1 MTESA
6 PCFGRFRL
14 DLARRQL
21 LLDERVLP
29 LGDRAWQVLCALAE
43 ANGALVSKDELMA
56 RVWVGQ
62 VVEENNLQV
71 QISTLRK
78 TLDPEGTGESWIM
91 TVPGRG
97 YRLLGAAERPAL
109 PLPDKPSLVVLP
121 FQNMSGD
128 PEQEYFADGIVEEIT
143 TALSRIR
150 SLFVIARNS
159 AFTYKARA
167 VDVRQVGR
175 DLGVRYV
182 LEGSVRKAGSRVRI
196 TGELVEAATG
206 THLWADRF
214 EGTLEDVFD
223 LQDRM
228 TASVVAAIEP
238 NVRAAEI
245 QRAQRKPAA
254 NLHAYDLLLRA
265 LPHFYGRTEA
275 GLAAAARL
283 LRQAVATDPGYAL
296 GLAYLAECQW
306 RTSVRSLID
315 PGDPTVAE
323 MVPLVQ
329 SALALD
335 PNDPEILAIAGEIMV
350 RFGRDL
356 SGGMALLDRSL
367 ELNPNNAFAL
377 GVAAGLR
384 AYSGDTATAISLLDR
399 CARHNPLDQNYRL
412 CCGYMITYFV
422 AGEYERAV
430 EWSAKTLLALP
441 HSTLAL
447 RYRAASLGQL
457 GRLQAGREVV
467 QHLLAVFPNFTIS
480 RYRRHLEFY
489 LTNVF
494 GTPVVAEALCE
505 GLRQCGA
512 PE

>member
-29 LGDRAWQVLCALAE
+29 LGDRALQVLCALAE

-56 RVWVGQ
+56 RVWNGQ

-78 TLDPEGTGESWIM
+78 TLDPEGTGESWIV

-109 PLPDKPSLVVLP
+109 LLPDKPSLVVLP
-121 FQNMSGD
+121 FRNMSGD
-128 PEQEYFADGIVEEIT
+128 PEQEYFADGMVEEIT

-159 AFTYKARA
+159 AFTYKGRA

-175 DLGVRYV
+175 ELGVRYV

-196 TGELVEAATG
+196 AGQLVEAATG
-206 THLWADRF
+206 AHLWADRF
-214 EGTLEDVFD
+214 EGTLGDVFD

-245 QRAQRKPAA
+245 QRAQRKPTA
-254 NLHAYDLLLRA
+254 NLQAYDLLLRA
-265 LPHFYGRTEA
+265 LPSFYTITEA
-275 GLAAAARL
+275 GLAEATRL
-283 LRQAVATDPGYAL
+283 LQQAVATDPSYAL

-315 PGDPTVAE
+315 PSDPTVAE
-323 MVPLVQ
+323 MVPLIQ
-329 SALALD
+329 SALVLD
-335 PNDPEILAIAGEIMV
+335 PNDPEILAIAGEITV

-356 SGGMALLDRSL
+356 SGGIALLDRSL
-367 ELNPNNAFAL
+367 ELNPNN
-377 GVAAGLR
+377 VAA
-384 AYSGDTATAISLLDR
+384 
-399 CARHNPLDQNYRL
+399 
-412 CCGYMITYFV
+412 
-422 AGEYERAV
+422 
-430 EWSAKTLLALP
+430 LA
-441 HSTLAL
+441 
-447 RYRAASLGQL
+447 RAA
-457 GRLQAGREVV
+457 
-467 QHLLAVFPNFTIS
+467 
-480 RYRRHLEFY
+480 
-489 LTNVF
+489 
-494 GTPVVAEALCE
+494 
-505 GLRQCGA
+505 
-512 PE
+512 